1 MTTTPLAQIRKARGA
16 AYSQAFVA
24 AEITRMTGEDV
35 GQAAVSYWELGKV
48 NFTKVHPR
56 RLRAY
61 AAVLGITTA
70 DLARLADFDHDAVF
84 TEDTAE
90 PPRAQGLTTFLQ
102 LYGAHPAFPELRD
115 PDWQRTLSG
124 ARFHGAAPTA
134 PDAWLEYFLL
144 LRRLHRAHP

>member
-1 MTTTPLAQIRKARGA
+1 MTTTPLAQIRKSRGA

-61 AAVLGITTA
+61 AAVLGITTV
-70 DLARLADFDHDAVF
+70 DLARLAGFDHDAVF
-84 TEDTAE
+84 NEDAAD
-90 PPRAQGLTTFLQ
+90 PPLPQGLSALLS

-115 PDWQRTLSG
+115 SDWQRTLSG
-124 ARFHGAAPTA
+124 ARFHGPAPTG

-144 LRRLHRAHP
+144 LRRLHRARP